1 MYATCNSYL
10 SLPSSTF
17 WNKIMIKAIIPS
29 IAYALKISS
38 LVDADQSFPPDTYVA
53 SAYELERD
61 QQRLLDANQ
70 SESSRSSALLDP
82 FAMFKHL
89 FGQFDN

>member
-1 MYATCNSYL
+1 
-10 SLPSSTF
+10 
-17 WNKIMIKAIIPS
+17 MIKAIIPT

-61 QQRLLDANQ
+61 QQRLLDAN
-70 SESSRSSALLDP
+70 
-82 FAMFKHL
+82 
-89 FGQFDN
+89 

>member
-10 SLPSSTF
+10 SLPTITF
-17 WNKIMIKAIIPS
+17 SNQIMIKVIIPTL
-29 IAYALKISS
+29 AYALKISS

-61 QQRLLDANQ
+61 QQRLLDRNQ
-70 SESSRSSALLDP
+70 SQNSRSSAVIDP
-82 FAMFKHL
+82 FDMFR
-89 FGQFDN
+89 